1 MNVLDFLSPIV
12 SFALGFIS
20 AAFAEPFQR
29 WLARPRITLDF
40 HGGVGQGS
48 RYISRTPEKREDAYM
63 QAFYVRGSAVNQNRT
78 IAKSCK
84 VFLTLIERE
93 GSSGRYEIL
102 HQDPI
107 PLAWSFLGPIALGL
121 PPNLPFFFDIVSVN
135 NVDNELTPQTTPKA
149 VIWKTNL
156 NPQGVYR
163 LTATVTGEN
172 IDPVSFWITLEWQGT
187 FESFSKDPIKEWGQ
201 R

>member
-1 MNVLDFLSPIV
+1 MNVLEFLV
-12 SFALGFIS
+12 SFVLGFIT

-40 HGGVGQGS
+40 HREVGQGS
-48 RYISRTPEKREDAYM
+48 RYISRTPERLEDTNM
-63 QAFYVRGSAVNQNRT
+63 EAFYVRASAVNQNRT

-84 VFLTLIERE
+84 VFLTLIERK

-107 PLAWSFLGPIALGL
+107 PVAWSFLGPIALDL
-121 PPNLPFFFDIVSVN
+121 PPKLPFFFDIVSVN
-135 NVDNELTPQTTPKA
+135 NAENELTPQTTPKA
-149 VIWKTNL
+149 VIWKTIL
-156 NPQGVYR
+156 NPPSRYR
-163 LTATVTGEN
+163 LTVTLTGEN
-172 IDPVSFWITLEWQGT
+172 IGPVSFWITLEWQGS
-187 FESFSKDPIKEWGQ
+187 FESFSENSIKEWGQ

>member
-1 MNVLDFLSPIV
+1 MNVLEFLSPIV
-12 SFALGFIS
+12 SFVLGFIT

-40 HGGVGQGS
+40 RREVGQGS
-48 RYISRTPEKREDAYM
+48 RYISRTPEKLEDANM
-63 QAFYVRGSAVNQNRT
+63 EAFYVRGSAVNQNRT

-107 PLAWSFLGPIALGL
+107 PLAWSFLGPIALDL
-121 PPNLPFFFDIVSVN
+121 PPKLPFFFDIVSVN
-135 NVDNELTPQTTPKA
+135 NVENELTPQATPKA
-149 VIWKTNL
+149 VICSRNRV
-156 NPQGVYR
+156 PGR
-163 LTATVTGEN
+163 SSRGAR
-172 IDPVSFWITLEWQGT
+172 
-187 FESFSKDPIKEWGQ
+187 FSAF
-201 R
+201 

>member
-1 MNVLDFLSPIV
+1 MNVLEFLSSIV
-12 SFALGFIS
+12 SFVLGFIT

-29 WLARPRITLDF
+29 WLARPRITLGF
-40 HGGVGQGS
+40 HREVGQGS
-48 RYISRTPEKREDAYM
+48 RYISQTPERFEDANM
-63 QAFYVRGSAVNQNRT
+63 GAFYVRGSAVNQNRT

-93 GSSGRYEIL
+93 GSSSRDEIL

-107 PLAWSFLGPIALGL
+107 PLAWSFLGPIALDL
-121 PPNLPFFFDIVSVN
+121 PPKLPFFFDIVSVN
-135 NVDNELTPQTTPKA
+135 NVENELTPQTTPKA
-149 VIWKTNL
+149 VIWKTIL
-156 NPQGVYR
+156 KPPGGYR
-163 LTATVTGEN
+163 LTATLTGEN

-187 FESFSKDPIKEWGQ
+187 FESFSEKSIKEWGQ

>member
-1 MNVLDFLSPIV
+1 MNVFEFLSPIV
-12 SFALGFIS
+12 SFVLGFIT

-29 WLARPRITLDF
+29 WLARPTITLDF
-40 HGGVGQGS
+40 HPEVGQGS
-48 RYISRTPEKREDAYM
+48 RYISRTPERPEDANM
-63 QAFYVRGSAVNQNRT
+63 EAFYVRGSAVNQNRT

-93 GSSGRYEIL
+93 GLSGRYEIL

-107 PLAWSFLGPIALGL
+107 PLAWSFLGPIALDL
-121 PPNLPFFFDIVSVN
+121 PPKLPFFFDIVSVN
-135 NVDNELTPQTTPKA
+135 NVENELTPQTTPKA
-149 VIWKTNL
+149 VIWKTIL
-156 NPQGVYR
+156 KPPGGYR
-163 LTATVTGEN
+163 LTTTLTGEN

-187 FESFSKDPIKEWGQ
+187 FESFSEKSIKESGQ